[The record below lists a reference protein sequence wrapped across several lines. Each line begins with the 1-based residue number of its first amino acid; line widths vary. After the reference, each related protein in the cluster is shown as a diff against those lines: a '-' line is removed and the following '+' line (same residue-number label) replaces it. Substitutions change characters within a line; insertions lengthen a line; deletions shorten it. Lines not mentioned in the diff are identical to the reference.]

1 MILGILSDT
10 HGDTDAVKRVY
21 AALPN
26 ADAWAFLGDGQRE
39 ANLLEEMSGKP
50 VYTVKGNCD
59 AGDIAEEQ
67 VITLGGVRIF
77 MTHGHAYA
85 IALNSY
91 RLMLRYYS
99 CRRNS

>member
-39 ANLLEEMSGKP
+39 ANW
-50 VYTVKGNCD
+50 
-59 AGDIAEEQ
+59 
-67 VITLGGVRIF
+67 
-77 MTHGHAYA
+77 
-85 IALNSY
+85 
-91 RLMLRYYS
+91 LREHS
-99 CRRNS
+99 AKLP

>member
-39 ANLLEEMSGKP
+39 ANWLREHSGSR
-50 VYTVKGNCD
+50 YTPLKATATRG
-59 AGDIAEEQ
+59 
-67 VITLGGVRIF
+67 TLQR
-77 MTHGHAYA
+77 
-85 IALNSY
+85 S
-91 RLMLRYYS
+91 R
-99 CRRNS
+99 

>member
-39 ANLLEEMSGKP
+39 VNW
-50 VYTVKGNCD
+50 
-59 AGDIAEEQ
+59 
-67 VITLGGVRIF
+67 
-77 MTHGHAYA
+77 
-85 IALNSY
+85 
-91 RLMLRYYS
+91 LREHRTQRQA
-99 CRRNS
+99 CIHR